1 MSEVSIK
8 IKNKTFKLKFGLKVF
23 RILGEFWEVPTLMGV
38 QQKIFS
44 AFEGMTDNISFE
56 QIDVINGIVIAC
68 VQANV
73 ENTETITKDEL
84 DDLFLEDTKA
94 MLGIVAVVMKEF
106 IKSLPQPEEAKTS
119 GKPKAPTKGAK
130 KNL

>member
-1 MSEVSIK
+1 MNEVSIN

-23 RILGEFWEVPTLMGV
+23 RILGEFWQVPTLLGV

-44 AFEGMTDNISFE
+44 VFEGMTDNISFE
-56 QIDVINGIVIAC
+56 QIDVINEIVIAC
-68 VQANV
+68 IQANG
-73 ENTETITKDEL
+73 ENTETISKYEL

-94 MLGIVAVVMKEF
+94 MLEIVSVVMTSF

-119 GKPKAPTKGAK
+119 GKLKAPTKGAK

>member
-56 QIDVINGIVIAC
+56 QIDIINGIVIAC
-68 VQANV
+68 VQANG

-94 MLGIVAVVMKEF
+94 MLGIVSIVMKEF

-119 GKPKAPTKGAK
+119 GKPKAPTKGA
-130 KNL
+130 